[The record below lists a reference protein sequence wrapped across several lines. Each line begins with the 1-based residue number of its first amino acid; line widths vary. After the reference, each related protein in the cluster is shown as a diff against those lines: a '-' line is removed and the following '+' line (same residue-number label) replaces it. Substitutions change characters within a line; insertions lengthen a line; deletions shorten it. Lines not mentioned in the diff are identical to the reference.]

1 MRFVYSFCWDSIYPV
16 LCSGI
21 SIGGRLTSSNRQERL
36 TELRNTLQNE
46 QRCISFEPLD
56 IEILTDVKSIPSS
69 LTTYPIR
76 GETVSV
82 KIMLSC
88 KKWLWLSTLSQRNL
102 GNDHRKNAELQQKCA
117 DSLEFCKELSQD
129 ASTESFEMFDYE
141 RCLDLDVWLYVTITF
156 SQEFS
161 KKRNKTH
168 KGCKRCWDPVASYK
182 SFYTDGFFSRQ
193 FSQQPLAGS
202 HREDYEKLQGNVA
215 KVAGSLRQVPVE
227 VEELRCEVFVDG
239 VLAMF
244 GMDSFIIYI
253 KNIQKPICMWYTVC
267 TNISKL
273 ICFGVGILRARQ
285 NFRSPTKTP

>member
-1 MRFVYSFCWDSIYPV
+1 MRFVYSFCWDLIYPV

-21 SIGGRLTSSNRQERL
+21 SIGGRVTSSNRQERL

-129 ASTESFEMFDYE
+129 ASTESFEMFDYQ
-141 RCLDLDVWLYVTITF
+141 RCLDLDVWLDVTITN
-156 SQEFS
+156 SHRRFS
-161 KKRNKTH
+161 KKNDTTKPNHRDANRGANLGPWLH
-168 KGCKRCWDPVASYK
+168 HIRSII
-182 SFYTDGFFSRQ
+182 Q
-193 FSQQPLAGS
+193 MEQQPLAGS

-215 KVAGSLRQVPVE
+215 KVAGSLRQVPGGGWRVE
-227 VEELRCEVFVDG
+227 MWGWLFFVSMAFWPF
-239 VLAMF
+239 LAWIPL
-244 GMDSFIIYI
+244 S
-253 KNIQKPICMWYTVC
+253 
-267 TNISKL
+267 
-273 ICFGVGILRARQ
+273 
-285 NFRSPTKTP
+285 